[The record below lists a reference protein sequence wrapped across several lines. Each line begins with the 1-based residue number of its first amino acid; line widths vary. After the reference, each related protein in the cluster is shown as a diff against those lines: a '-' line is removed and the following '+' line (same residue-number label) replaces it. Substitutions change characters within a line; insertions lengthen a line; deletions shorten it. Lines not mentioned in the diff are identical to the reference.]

1 MDRDDGTTIY
11 LLRHGESHANVRSVL
26 SNGYA
31 YDAGLTERGRRQS
44 VEAAGWLRG
53 KPLAALYTSPL
64 RRAAETAAILS
75 MALDRVATVCA
86 DVREIDVGRF
96 DGRGD
101 RSMWRNHDAI
111 LARWYNGEVDVPFPG
126 GESLRQA
133 EARIVGALAAM
144 QERHPQGAV
153 GVVTH
158 SMIARFAV
166 ARLAPLAATAL
177 SAPVYRLGYG
187 EIGVLRCE
195 RGRWVCLA
203 WRVSP
208 RRPRPVVPARAVLD
222 SGRRYR

>member
-1 MDRDDGTTIY
+1 MGQDDGTTIY
-11 LLRHGESHANVRSVL
+11 LLRHGESYANVRSVL
-26 SNGYA
+26 SNGHA
-31 YDAGLTERGRRQS
+31 YDSGLTQRGRRQS
-44 VEAAGWLRG
+44 VAAAGWLQG

-75 MALDRVATVCA
+75 TALGCVATVCA
-86 DVREIDVGRF
+86 DVREIDVGAF

-101 RSMWRNHDAI
+101 RDMWRDHDAI
-111 LARWYNGEVDVPFPG
+111 LSRWYSGEVDVPFPG

-133 EARIVGALAAM
+133 EERIIGALATM

-166 ARLAPLAATAL
+166 ARLAPLAAAAL
-177 SAPVYRLGYG
+177 SAPAYRLGHG

-195 RGRWVCLA
+195 RGRWACLA
-203 WRVSP
+203 WRVNP
-208 RRPRPVVPARAVLD
+208 RRTLQRPAVPTPGTAGSTR
-222 SGRRYR
+222 

>member
-1 MDRDDGTTIY
+1 MDQDDGTTIY

-26 SNGYA
+26 SNGHA

-44 VEAAGWLRG
+44 VEAAGWLQG

-64 RRAAETAAILS
+64 RRAAETAAIVS
-75 MALDRVATVCA
+75 TALGCEATVCA
-86 DVREIDVGRF
+86 DVREIDVGTF

-101 RSMWRNHDAI
+101 RSMWRDHDAI
-111 LARWYNGEVDVPFPG
+111 LARWYGGEVDVPFPG

-133 EARIVGALAAM
+133 EARIVGALETM
-144 QERHPQGAV
+144 QEQHPHGSV

-177 SAPVYRLGYG
+177 SAPAYRLGHG

-195 RGRWVCLA
+195 RGRWACLA
-203 WRVSP
+203 WRVNP
-208 RRPRPVVPARAVLD
+208 RRALQRPAAAPAVLD
-222 SGRRYR
+222 SGR

>member
-1 MDRDDGTTIY
+1 MGQDDGTTIY

-31 YDAGLTERGRRQS
+31 YDAGLTGRGRRQS
-44 VEAAGWLRG
+44 VEAAGWLQG

-64 RRAAETAAILS
+64 RRAAETAAIVS
-75 MALDRVATVCA
+75 TALGCEATVCA
-86 DVREIDVGRF
+86 DVREIDVGTF

-101 RSMWRNHDAI
+101 RSMWRDHDAI
-111 LARWYNGEVDVPFPG
+111 LARWYGGEVDVPFPG

-133 EARIVGALAAM
+133 EARIVGALETM
-144 QERHPQGAV
+144 QEQHPHGSV

-177 SAPVYRLGYG
+177 SAPAYRLGHG
-187 EIGVLRCE
+187 EIGALRCE
-195 RGRWVCLA
+195 RGRWACLA
-203 WRVSP
+203 WKVRP
-208 RRPRPVVPARAVLD
+208 RRAAAAPARGVLG
-222 SGRRYR
+222 SGR

>member
-1 MDRDDGTTIY
+1 MGQDDGTTIY

-44 VEAAGWLRG
+44 VEAAGWLQGRQ
-53 KPLAALYTSPL
+53 LAALYTSPL
-64 RRAAETAAILS
+64 RRSAETAVILGA
-75 MALDRVATVCA
+75 ALGCAATVCA

-101 RSMWRNHDAI
+101 RRMWRDHDAI
-111 LARWYNGEVDVPFPG
+111 LARWYGGELDVPFPG
-126 GESLRQA
+126 GETRRRA
-133 EARIVGALAAM
+133 EARMVGALETM
-144 QERHPQGAV
+144 HERHPGGAV

-166 ARLAPLAATAL
+166 ARLAPLAGTAL
-177 SAPVYRLGYG
+177 SAPAYRLGHG

-203 WRVSP
+203 WRVNP
-208 RRPRPVVPARAVLD
+208 RRALQRQAVPTPGTA
-222 SGRRYR
+222 GR

>member
-1 MDRDDGTTIY
+1 MGQDDGTTIY

-31 YDAGLTERGRRQS
+31 YDAGLTGRGRRQS
-44 VEAAGWLRG
+44 VEAAGWLQG

-64 RRAAETAAILS
+64 RRAAETAAIVS
-75 MALDRVATVCA
+75 TALGCEATVCA
-86 DVREIDVGRF
+86 DVREIDVGTF

-101 RSMWRNHDAI
+101 RSMWRDHDAI
-111 LARWYNGEVDVPFPG
+111 LARWYGGEVDVPFPG

-133 EARIVGALAAM
+133 EARIVGALETM
-144 QERHPQGAV
+144 QERHPHGSV

-166 ARLAPLAATAL
+166 ARLAPLAVTAS
-177 SAPVYRLGYG
+177 SAPAYRLGHG

-195 RGRWVCLA
+195 RGRWTCLA
-203 WRVSP
+203 WKVRP
-208 RRPRPVVPARAVLD
+208 RRAAAAPARGVLG
-222 SGRRYR
+222 SGR

>member
-1 MDRDDGTTIY
+1 MDQDDGTTIY

-26 SNGYA
+26 SNGHA

-44 VEAAGWLRG
+44 VEAAGWLQG

-75 MALDRVATVCA
+75 TALGCEATVCA
-86 DVREIDVGRF
+86 DVREIDVGTF

-101 RSMWRNHDAI
+101 RSMWRDHDAI
-111 LARWYNGEVDVPFPG
+111 LARWYGGEVDVPFPG

-133 EARIVGALAAM
+133 EARIVGALETM
-144 QERHPQGAV
+144 QEQHPHGSV

-177 SAPVYRLGYG
+177 SAPAYRLGHG
-187 EIGVLRCE
+187 EIGALRCE
-195 RGRWVCLA
+195 RGRWACLA
-203 WRVSP
+203 WRVNP
-208 RRPRPVVPARAVLD
+208 RRALQRPAAAPAVLD
-222 SGRRYR
+222 SGR

>member
-1 MDRDDGTTIY
+1 MGQDDGTTIY

-31 YDAGLTERGRRQS
+31 YDAGLTGRGRRQS
-44 VEAAGWLRG
+44 GEAAGWLQG

-64 RRAAETAAILS
+64 RRAAETAAIVS
-75 MALDRVATVCA
+75 TALGCEATVCA
-86 DVREIDVGRF
+86 DVREIDVGTF

-101 RSMWRNHDAI
+101 RSMWRDHDAI
-111 LARWYNGEVDVPFPG
+111 LARWYGGEVDVPFPG

-133 EARIVGALAAM
+133 EARIVGALETM
-144 QERHPQGAV
+144 QEQHPHGSV

-177 SAPVYRLGYG
+177 SAPAYRLGHG

-195 RGRWVCLA
+195 RGRWACLA
-203 WRVSP
+203 WRVNP
-208 RRPRPVVPARAVLD
+208 RRAAAAPARAVLD
-222 SGRRYR
+222 SGR